1 MGFIDSIKDAIRG
14 DVDRK
19 GDGPAPDAAEP
30 VVEVPVAEVPVAPEG
45 PVGGGAHADRS
56 AAVDDQEGLGTRSGS
71 TGGKHAAPRDE
82 DAASA

>member
-1 MGFIDSIKDAIRG
+1 VGFIDSIKDAIRG

-19 GDGPAPDAAEP
+19 SDGLAPDAAE
-30 VVEVPVAEVPVAPEG
+30 PVAEVPVAPEAPG
-45 PVGGGAHADRS
+45 GGGAHADRA
-56 AAVDDQEGLGTRSGS
+56 AAVNDQEGLGARSGA

>member
-14 DVDRK
+14 DDRK
-19 GDGPAPDAAEP
+19 SGGQSPDAA
-30 VVEVPVAEVPVAPEG
+30 VPAAETPEAAF
-45 PVGGGAHADRS
+45 GGGAHADRA

-71 TGGKHAAPRDE
+71 TGGKHAAARDE

>member
-19 GDGPAPDAAEP
+19 SNGPAPDATEP
-30 VVEVPVAEVPVAPEG
+30 VADLPVAPNEAG
-45 PVGGGAHADRS
+45 GGGAHADRA
-56 AAVDDQEGLGTRSGS
+56 AAVDDQEEMGTRSGS
-71 TGGKHAAPRDE
+71 TGGKHAAPRGE

>member
-19 GDGPAPDAAEP
+19 SNGPAPDATEP
-30 VVEVPVAEVPVAPEG
+30 VADLPVAPDAPG
-45 PVGGGAHADRS
+45 GGGAHADR
-56 AAVDDQEGLGTRSGS
+56 AAVTDDQEGLGSHSGS